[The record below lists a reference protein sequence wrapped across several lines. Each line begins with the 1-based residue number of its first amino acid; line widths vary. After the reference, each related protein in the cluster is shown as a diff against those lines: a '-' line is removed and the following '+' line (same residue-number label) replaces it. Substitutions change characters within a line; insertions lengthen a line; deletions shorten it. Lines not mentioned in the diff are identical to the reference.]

1 MAEPAPRSS
10 KPFQPVQ
17 LERVGLAGRT
27 EADDVLA
34 VEEPLEIRVLLP
46 VDGEP
51 AERTVSVTMRTP
63 GHDAE
68 LAAGF
73 LFTEGLVRAREDLL
87 QIVPCRSNGN
97 LVRVHLRAGLAFDPA
112 KFERH
117 FYTSSSCGVCGKA
130 SLEAVRTAIPCLA
143 EAGGPVV
150 AAETIHR
157 LPERLR
163 AAQAAFELTGGLH
176 ASALFDPEG
185 MLLAIREDVG
195 RHNALDKL
203 IGEALLAG
211 RVPLRGSIL
220 LVSGRVSFELVQKA
234 AMAGIPVL
242 AAVGAPSSLAVQLAE
257 EAGMTLL
264 GFVRENRFN
273 LYCGGHRIA
282 SIMPQ
287 DDSAGE
293 RADSLHS
300 RPSRLQPHTT
310 GEPRS

>member
-1 MAEPAPRSS
+1 MAEPARRRS

-17 LERVGLAGRT
+17 LERVGLAGRAVA
-27 EADDVLA
+27 EDVLA
-34 VEEPLEIRVLLP
+34 VEEPLEIRVLLA

-51 AERTVSVTMRTP
+51 VERTVSVTMRTP

-73 LFTEGLVRAREDLL
+73 LFTEGLVRSRDDLL
-87 QIVPCRSNGN
+87 QIVPCRSNDS

-130 SLEAVRTAIPCLA
+130 SLDAVRTAIPCPLDG
-143 EAGGPVV
+143 GGPII
-150 AAETIHR
+150 AAEVLHR
-157 LPERLR
+157 LPERAR

-176 ASALFDPEG
+176 ASALFDPDG
-185 MLLAIREDVG
+185 RLLAIREDVG

-211 RVPLRGSIL
+211 RVPLRGAIL

-234 AMAGIPVL
+234 AIAGIPVL
-242 AAVGAPSSLAVQLAE
+242 AAVGAPSSLAVELAE

-273 LYCGGHRIA
+273 VYCGGQRVA
-282 SIMPQ
+282 LIMP
-287 DDSAGE
+287 DD
-293 RADSLHS
+293 
-300 RPSRLQPHTT
+300 PSRDRAGLPASLPSRFPPQPS